1 MLVTFST
8 IGSAKIWDMETFE
21 LIQTLRDTGVNKR
34 EEKKNTIYIYIYLN
48 IFFFFVCFFLFLHFF
63 ISEFNIL
70 ISSYLSII
78 NLYFYK
84 IFK

>member
-48 IFFFFVCFFLFLHFF
+48 IFFFFFFFFFFF
-63 ISEFNIL
+63 IFFI
-70 ISSYLSII
+70 
-78 NLYFYK
+78 
-84 IFK
+84 

>member
-34 EEKKNTIYIYIYLN
+34 EEKKKKYYIYIYLN
-48 IFFFFVCFFLFLHFF
+48 IFFCLFVFFCFY
-63 ISEFNIL
+63 I
-70 ISSYLSII
+70 
-78 NLYFYK
+78 FY
-84 IFK
+84 IRI

>member
-34 EEKKNTIYIYIYLN
+34 EEKKKNTIYIYI
-48 IFFFFVCFFLFLHFF
+48 
-63 ISEFNIL
+63 
-70 ISSYLSII
+70 
-78 NLYFYK
+78 
-84 IFK
+84 